1 MKMYKLHDREFEISI
16 IKTLNEV
23 RIKVREL
30 SKNLKKNREKC

>member
-1 MKMYKLHDREFEISI
+1 MKMYKLHDIEFEISI

-30 SKNLKKNREKC
+30 SKN